1 MIADLQTNN
10 GAVTAQVTGSGF
22 SAQTGPVVG
31 TQFDISGNGLA
42 ATAVGN
48 PASSAIA
55 GPR

>member
-1 MIADLQTNN
+1 MI
-10 GAVTAQVTGSGF
+10 AQVTGSGF
-22 SAQTGPVVG
+22 SAQPGPVIG

-55 GPR
+55 APH